1 MSHPISD
8 QNITLDKAVV
18 VIVSA
23 YAALQLLFS
32 FANLPTTPLYVLPV
46 SLVPAFFLIHICSGQ
61 QIEYERFSLLLVLSV
76 VLIFAATFSRQ
87 PYPDAYDHAKY
98 LLLYFFYFMGVNG
111 HLNNSFRVLR
121 QARFLLYAL
130 PMILLSFYLFVLGGS
145 GNFGGS
151 VAFLANR
158 NNLSGLIIAIVLTI
172 SVINPGHRL
181 VYLLLPVLI
190 LVGTLGGVLAL
201 AIALIT
207 GYGLRPRYLIA
218 AVAFVSL
225 IGYAALT
232 LDWSFAVRIN
242 NAFIILATMWE
253 LNFLDALD
261 TMTFSDAAGLVSN
274 ASDTSIFFRLKQW
287 LEIVIV
293 MASNWGQLIYGF
305 GFSASEVLTTSQK
318 LPHNDWLRVLFEGGV
333 FSLATFGLLTLVALR
348 DLYRYDLQSFIVGL
362 GLFVFM
368 LSDNLIDNFLLSFLL
383 FYSLGLVRQAVHR
396 RPSSTEELEETE
408 SSADSEATA

>member
-1 MSHPISD
+1 MSHPLFD
-8 QNITLDKAVV
+8 QNITLDKTVI

-23 YAALQLLFS
+23 YAALQLLF
-32 FANLPTTPLYVLPV
+32 FFLNVPTTPLYALPV
-46 SLVPAFFLIHICSGQ
+46 SLVPAFFLIQFSSGQ
-61 QIEYERFSLLLVLSV
+61 PVEYERFSLLILLSAV
-76 VLIFAATFSRQ
+76 VIFAVTFSRQ
-87 PYPDAYDHAKY
+87 PYPDTYDHAKY

-111 HLNNSFRVLR
+111 HLDNSIRVLR
-121 QARFLLYAL
+121 QARFLLYLL
-130 PMILLSFYLFVLGGS
+130 PIILLSFYLLVLGGS

-172 SVINPGHRL
+172 SVTNPGHRL

-201 AIALIT
+201 AIALFVA
-207 GYGLRPRYLIA
+207 YGLRPRYLVP

-225 IGYAALT
+225 IGYTALT
-232 LDWSFAVRIN
+232 FDWSFAVRIN

-253 LNFLDALD
+253 LNFFEALS

-293 MASNWGQLIYGF
+293 MASNWEQLIFGF

-318 LPHNDWLRVLFEGGV
+318 LPHNDWLRVLFEGGI

-348 DLYRYDLQSFIVGL
+348 DLYRHDLQSFIVGL
-362 GLFVFM
+362 ALFVFM

-383 FYSLGLVRQAVHR
+383 FYSLGLARQAAHR
-396 RPSSTEELEETE
+396 RPSPTNELAKTET
-408 SSADSEATA
+408 SAKSKATA

>member
-8 QNITLDKAVV
+8 QNITLDKAVI
-18 VIVSA
+18 VIVST

-61 QIEYERFSLLLVLSV
+61 QIEYERFSLLLVLSA

-111 HLNNSFRVLR
+111 HLDNSFRVLR

-145 GNFGGS
+145 GNFAGS

-158 NNLSGLIIAIVLTI
+158 NNLSGLIMAIVLTI
-172 SVINPGHRL
+172 SVTNPGHRL
-181 VYLLLPVLI
+181 VYLLLPILI

-207 GYGLRPRYLIA
+207 AYGLRPRYLIA

-225 IGYAALT
+225 IGYGALT

-253 LNFLDALD
+253 LNFFNALN
-261 TMTFSDAAGLVSN
+261 TMTFSDAAGMVSN

-287 LEIVIV
+287 LEIAMV

-305 GFSASEVLTTSQK
+305 GFTASEVLTTSQK

-383 FYSLGLVRQAVHR
+383 FYSLGLARQAVHR
-396 RPSSTEELEETE
+396 RPSSTEELENTE
-408 SSADSEATA
+408 SLADSEATA